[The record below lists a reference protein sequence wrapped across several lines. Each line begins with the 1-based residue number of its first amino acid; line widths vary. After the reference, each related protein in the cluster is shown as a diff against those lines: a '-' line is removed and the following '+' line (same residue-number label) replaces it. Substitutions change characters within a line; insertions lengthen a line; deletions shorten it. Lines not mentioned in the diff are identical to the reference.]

1 LFVELSAATPPGA
14 LPPFDLI
21 DAIATKYGITTL
33 GPPMFQ

>member
-1 LFVELSAATPPGA
+1 